1 MDKTETDSAFEAMS
15 KCTLTWTPSR
25 SKVTSSKSVMA
36 ILNPF
41 FAKRPVTM
49 VRCLI
54 SKADA
59 SNLSIANILVFMGV
73 TNTIPLAD
81 YEIN

>member
-1 MDKTETDSAFEAMS
+1 
-15 KCTLTWTPSR
+15 
-25 SKVTSSKSVMA
+25 MA

-59 SNLSIANILVFMGV
+59 SNLSIANILVFYGGHKHH
-73 TNTIPLAD
+73 TARRL
-81 YEIN
+81 

>member
-1 MDKTETDSAFEAMS
+1 
-15 KCTLTWTPSR
+15 
-25 SKVTSSKSVMA
+25 MA